1 MILIFRWS
9 ASSCDQTL
17 LTNIPEQGKLCQIL
31 THNQQVLTGR
41 HCLERL
47 LGGDL
52 AGVVTRHVR
61 VDIRQH
67 HATAVTSG
75 FLQKRFDQIRIRESL
90 SQKYLHR
97 GKVLAEQKTVSDLD
111 NFQADIGRTRATLCT
126 ISLSANFDP
135 ATIIDNRI
143 PVDEEL
149 TVSTA
154 VPFVSDE
161 PNASYLKIVVTSEDG
176 LVVGSDSIWNVEVP
190 DTD

>member
-17 LTNIPEQGKLCQIL
+17 LTNIPEPGELCQIL

-75 FLQKRFDQIRIRESL
+75 FLQKRFDQITENLCPRNTYIEVKFWQNKKLFLIWIISRLISVEL
-90 SQKYLHR
+90 VRPFVPFHCLQ
-97 GKVLAEQKTVSDLD
+97 
-111 NFQADIGRTRATLCT
+111 TLT
-126 ISLSANFDP
+126 LQQLLI
-135 ATIIDNRI
+135 NRI

-161 PNASYLKIVVTSEDG
+161 PNAST
-176 LVVGSDSIWNVEVP
+176 
-190 DTD
+190 

>member
-17 LTNIPEQGKLCQIL
+17 LTNIPEPGELCQIL

-75 FLQKRFDQIRIRESL
+75 FLQKIFDQQRISW
-90 SQKYLHR
+90 KYIHR
-97 GKVLAEQKTVSDLD
+97 DVVVADQQTFSCLE
-111 NFQADIGRTRATLCT
+111 FWADIGRTRATLCT

-135 ATIIDNRI
+135 ATIIN
-143 PVDEEL
+143 
-149 TVSTA
+149 
-154 VPFVSDE
+154 
-161 PNASYLKIVVTSEDG
+161 
-176 LVVGSDSIWNVEVP
+176 
-190 DTD
+190 